1 MRAVTKDT
9 LTGNLACFTAY
20 LIFGFNIIFCKNIAN
35 DGNVSPMSLF
45 LLRSAGALLLFCIAS
60 TVTRTKER
68 VEVRD
73 LWKIALASML
83 GLFLTQFS
91 FLEAI
96 TMTTAVDASVLS
108 LMTPVMT
115 MIVAA
120 IALRDRITAH
130 GIIGL
135 AVSFSGVLFIVL
147 NSVGSSGGAD
157 RTTLGGVL
165 LMFVNTLSFACYVGI
180 FQAAYPEIQRYYLHE
195 VEVRLFHRVCPAVRT
210 RPAADGFPGIDPG
223 HRVAGALRRGVRD
236 LHLLF
241 PHTHRAEAPEA
252 HVSVHVLLRAAGG
265 GHVYQPCRRHGH
277 DDVGQGSGCGAG
289 LPRGGDCQFLPTPIS
304 SMPRWAQVLTWLNPP
319 RYFIE
324 MLRGVYLQGCTL
336 ADLGTQLLALLGFDV
351 FFGTWA
357 VLSYRK
363 TA

>member
-1 MRAVTKDT
+1 MRTATKET

-35 DGNVSPMSLF
+35 DGNLSPMSLF

-180 FQAAYPEIQRYYLHE
+180 FKPLIRKYSVITFMKWMFVFSTVYALPFA
-195 VEVRLFHRVCPAVRT
+195 
-210 RPAADGFPGIDPG
+210 PG
-223 HRVAGALRRGVRD
+223 
-236 LHLLF
+236 
-241 PHTHRAEAPEA
+241 
-252 HVSVHVLLRAAGG
+252 LLRTDFQALSPAIVLQVLFVVVCATFISYFLIPIGQKRLKPMLVCMYSYVQPVVAMCISLAAGM
-265 GHVYQPCRRHGH
+265 
-277 DDVGQGSGCGAG
+277 D
-289 LPRGGDCQFLPTPIS
+289 T
-304 SMPRWAQVLTWLNPP
+304 M
-319 RYFIE
+319 
-324 MLRGVYLQGCTL
+324 
-336 ADLGTQLLALLGFDV
+336 
-351 FFGTWA
+351 TWA
-357 VLSYRK
+357 KGVAAVLVFLGVGIVNFSPHRHNTSTIK
-363 TA
+363 C

>member
-1 MRAVTKDT
+1 MRTATKDT

-45 LLRSAGALLLFCIAS
+45 LLRSAGALLLFCVAS
-60 TVTRTKER
+60 TVTCTKER

-180 FQAAYPEIQRYYLHE
+180 FKPLIRN
-195 VEVRLFHRVCPAVRT
+195 T
-210 RPAADGFPGIDPG
+210 
-223 HRVAGALRRGVRD
+223 ALS
-236 LHLLF
+236 
-241 PHTHRAEAPEA
+241 P
-252 HVSVHVLLRAAGG
+252 S
-265 GHVYQPCRRHGH
+265 
-277 DDVGQGSGCGAG
+277 
-289 LPRGGDCQFLPTPIS
+289 
-304 SMPRWAQVLTWLNPP
+304 
-319 RYFIE
+319 
-324 MLRGVYLQGCTL
+324 
-336 ADLGTQLLALLGFDV
+336 
-351 FFGTWA
+351 
-357 VLSYRK
+357 
-363 TA
+363 

>member
-1 MRAVTKDT
+1 MRAATKDT

-73 LWKIALASML
+73 LWKIAVASML

-157 RTTLGGVL
+157 RTTLGEVL

-180 FQAAYPEIQRYYLHE
+180 FKPLIRKYSVITFMKWMFVFSTVYALPFASGPGS
-195 VEVRLFHRVCPAVRT
+195 RT
-210 RPAADGFPGIDPG
+210 A
-223 HRVAGALRRGVRD
+223 
-236 LHLLF
+236 
-241 PHTHRAEAPEA
+241 
-252 HVSVHVLLRAAGG
+252 
-265 GHVYQPCRRHGH
+265 
-277 DDVGQGSGCGAG
+277 GCGRAG
-289 LPRGGDCQFLPTPIS
+289 RCSGPSPSGGPGRGRSPVPGTPSGQILQ
-304 SMPRWAQVLTWLNPP
+304 RGT
-319 RYFIE
+319 
-324 MLRGVYLQGCTL
+324 LRQ
-336 ADLGTQLLALLGFDV
+336 
-351 FFGTWA
+351 
-357 VLSYRK
+357 
-363 TA
+363 

>member
-1 MRAVTKDT
+1 
-9 LTGNLACFTAY
+9 
-20 LIFGFNIIFCKNIAN
+20 
-35 DGNVSPMSLF
+35 MSLF

-120 IALRDRITAH
+120 IALKDRITAH

-180 FQAAYPEIQRYYLHE
+180 FKPLIRKYSVITFMKWMFVFSTVYALPFA
-195 VEVRLFHRVCPAVRT
+195 
-210 RPAADGFPGIDPG
+210 PG
-223 HRVAGALRRGVRD
+223 
-236 LHLLF
+236 
-241 PHTHRAEAPEA
+241 
-252 HVSVHVLLRAAGG
+252 LLRTDFQSMTPAIVWQVLFVVVCATFISYFLIPIGQKRLKPMLVCMYSYVQPVVAMCISLAAGL
-265 GHVYQPCRRHGH
+265 
-277 DDVGQGSGCGAG
+277 D
-289 LPRGGDCQFLPTPIS
+289 T
-304 SMPRWAQVLTWLNPP
+304 M
-319 RYFIE
+319 
-324 MLRGVYLQGCTL
+324 
-336 ADLGTQLLALLGFDV
+336 
-351 FFGTWA
+351 TWA
-357 VLSYRK
+357 KGVAAVLVFLGVGIVNFSPHAK
-363 TA
+363 IH

>member
-1 MRAVTKDT
+1 MRAATKET

-120 IALRDRITAH
+120 IALKD
-130 GIIGL
+130 
-135 AVSFSGVLFIVL
+135 
-147 NSVGSSGGAD
+147 
-157 RTTLGGVL
+157 LGRFFG
-165 LMFVNTLSFACYVGI
+165 
-180 FQAAYPEIQRYYLHE
+180 
-195 VEVRLFHRVCPAVRT
+195 
-210 RPAADGFPGIDPG
+210 
-223 HRVAGALRRGVRD
+223 
-236 LHLLF
+236 
-241 PHTHRAEAPEA
+241 
-252 HVSVHVLLRAAGG
+252 
-265 GHVYQPCRRHGH
+265 
-277 DDVGQGSGCGAG
+277 
-289 LPRGGDCQFLPTPIS
+289 RGGQDH
-304 SMPRWAQVLTWLNPP
+304 PRRSV
-319 RYFIE
+319 
-324 MLRGVYLQGCTL
+324 
-336 ADLGTQLLALLGFDV
+336 ADVRQ
-351 FFGTWA
+351 
-357 VLSYRK
+357 YP
-363 TA
+363 

>member
-1 MRAVTKDT
+1 M
-9 LTGNLACFTAY
+9 
-20 LIFGFNIIFCKNIAN
+20 
-35 DGNVSPMSLF
+35 
-45 LLRSAGALLLFCIAS
+45 
-60 TVTRTKER
+60 
-68 VEVRD
+68 
-73 LWKIALASML
+73 WKIALASML

-180 FQAAYPEIQRYYLHE
+180 FKPLIRKYSVITFMKWMFVFSTVYALPFA
-195 VEVRLFHRVCPAVRT
+195 
-210 RPAADGFPGIDPG
+210 PG
-223 HRVAGALRRGVRD
+223 
-236 LHLLF
+236 
-241 PHTHRAEAPEA
+241 
-252 HVSVHVLLRAAGG
+252 LLRTDFQSMTPAIVWQVLFVVVCATFISYFLIPIGQKRLKPMLVCMYSYVQPVVAMCVSLAAGM
-265 GHVYQPCRRHGH
+265 
-277 DDVGQGSGCGAG
+277 D
-289 LPRGGDCQFLPTPIS
+289 T
-304 SMPRWAQVLTWLNPP
+304 M
-319 RYFIE
+319 
-324 MLRGVYLQGCTL
+324 
-336 ADLGTQLLALLGFDV
+336 
-351 FFGTWA
+351 TWA
-357 VLSYRK
+357 KGVAAVLVFLGVGIVNFSPHRHNTSTIK
-363 TA
+363 C

>member
-1 MRAVTKDT
+1 MRTATKDT

-165 LMFVNTLSFACYVGI
+165 LMFVFSTVYALPFAPGLLRTDFHALTPAIVWQVLFVVVCATFISYFLIPIGQKRLKPMLVCMYSYVQPVVAMCISLAAGMDTMTWAKGVAAVLVFLGVGI
-180 FQAAYPEIQRYYLHE
+180 VNFSPHAYPP
-195 VEVRLFHRVCPAVRT
+195 CPA
-210 RPAADGFPGIDPG
+210 G
-223 HRVAGALRRGVRD
+223 LR
-236 LHLLF
+236 
-241 PHTHRAEAPEA
+241 
-252 HVSVHVLLRAAGG
+252 S
-265 GHVYQPCRRHGH
+265 
-277 DDVGQGSGCGAG
+277 
-289 LPRGGDCQFLPTPIS
+289 
-304 SMPRWAQVLTWLNPP
+304 
-319 RYFIE
+319 
-324 MLRGVYLQGCTL
+324 
-336 ADLGTQLLALLGFDV
+336 
-351 FFGTWA
+351 
-357 VLSYRK
+357 
-363 TA
+363 

>member
-1 MRAVTKDT
+1 MRTATKDT

-130 GIIGL
+130 G
-135 AVSFSGVLFIVL
+135 
-147 NSVGSSGGAD
+147 SSGSMPSSARGPCSAI
-157 RTTLGGVL
+157 G
-165 LMFVNTLSFACYVGI
+165 
-180 FQAAYPEIQRYYLHE
+180 
-195 VEVRLFHRVCPAVRT
+195 
-210 RPAADGFPGIDPG
+210 RPPD
-223 HRVAGALRRGVRD
+223 
-236 LHLLF
+236 
-241 PHTHRAEAPEA
+241 E
-252 HVSVHVLLRAAGG
+252 S
-265 GHVYQPCRRHGH
+265 
-277 DDVGQGSGCGAG
+277 GSGLMNMGC
-289 LPRGGDCQFLPTPIS
+289 FLFQTDS
-304 SMPRWAQVLTWLNPP
+304 
-319 RYFIE
+319 
-324 MLRGVYLQGCTL
+324 G
-336 ADLGTQLLALLGFDV
+336 
-351 FFGTWA
+351 
-357 VLSYRK
+357 
-363 TA
+363 